1 MFGISPLAMLFASM
15 RLTSGSMWVRQVV
28 KTTPPPKQARADMS
42 LEKGEKQF
50 EFKFLARCFN
60 PRKIFGIILPSEKK
74 QTIFL

>member
-42 LEKGEKQF
+42 LAKGESI
-50 EFKFLARCFN
+50 EFKFLAR
-60 PRKIFGIILPSEKK
+60 PSPKKIFGIILLSGKK
-74 QTIFL
+74 QTK